1 MNQLAKTNNRISINT
16 RYFTYALMAAAL
28 AACSSTP
35 SAPPTEPQD
44 KLQSYS
50 EIRERPAP
58 ETINRTPLAFNP
70 ATARSEDV
78 EQWLQ
83 QALTASPE
91 AAHELQLRAAEVL
104 LRDGEIGRADDVVRD
119 LIAPELSANQAL
131 RLALLRARVHRA
143 HAEFSEALSELSD
156 PLIEQAMLEAPLAR
170 QLQFS
175 QLRASLF
182 AIEGDHLAAVREW
195 IFIDPLLTKSQ
206 QQHNRKAIWQSLML
220 IPTSVLLD
228 KLDSATNRDYLG
240 WLELASVAKDNQGD
254 IQAQVRQRDAWLAR
268 WPQHPG
274 QDPLPGGLDQL
285 DSLVVEQ
292 PSKLALILPFTGR
305 FANYGKAIRDGF
317 IAAYMEAQAGQGR
330 AAEILL
336 YDSGSNDVNQLL
348 AQAQSDG
355 CEMVVGPLQKSNL
368 GELIA
373 QHPSMMPLPTLAL
386 NRVDGDRFP
395 SGLYQFGL
403 NPGDEAEQ
411 IAILARNKGLQRAM
425 IITPEGSWG
434 SKVAQA
440 FAQRWQSEGGHISDS
455 TSFNARANDYS
466 KRIKQLLHIDQSEQ
480 RRRKLQQIIGMTPYF
495 EPYRRS
501 DADMIFLVAR
511 PNEGRAVKPL
521 LAYHYAGDLPVYA
534 TSHVYR
540 GNTDKSRDQ
549 DIDGIHFVDIPWVF
563 NGDSAIRQSINN
575 NLAQSD
581 AYQRMY
587 ALGVDSFRLHM
598 RINQLRS
605 GEGQVFGE
613 TGTLTLNTLGQ
624 IERELMLAQIRGGVA
639 VIDAAGQE

>member
-35 SAPPTEPQD
+35 STPPTEPQG

-58 ETINRTPLAFNP
+58 EAVNRDPLAFNP

-78 EQWLQ
+78 ELWLQ

-119 LIAPELSANQAL
+119 LIAPELTANQAL

-206 QQHNRKAIWQSLML
+206 QQHNRQAIWQSLML

-348 AQAQSDG
+348 AQAQNDG
-355 CEMVVGPLQKSNL
+355 CEMVVGPLQKNNL

-386 NRVDGDRFP
+386 NRVDGERFP

-411 IAILARNKGLQRAM
+411 IATLARNKGLQRAL

-434 SKVAQA
+434 GKVAEA

-455 TSFNARANDYS
+455 TNFNARANDYS
-466 KRIKQLLHIDQSEQ
+466 KRIKHLLHIDQSEQ
-480 RRRKLQQIIGMTPYF
+480 RRRKLQQIIGMAPNF

-639 VIDAAGQE
+639 VIDAASQE